1 VWKSPVNISV
11 NAVIAPS
18 VNISHEEQETLNDA
32 ISGKSI
38 NVIRS
43 FPGIGTLVFGGR
55 TLDGNSKDC
64 TLTLEALIMIEQSLK
79 LVTRA
84 YVFEPNGA
92 NTWVKVKSMMINFLT
107 NLWKQELLPD
117 QHLSKRLMYNL
128 V

>member
-1 VWKSPVNISV
+1 MMMQLVGS
-11 NAVIAPS
+11 
-18 VNISHEEQETLNDA
+18 LLMLF
-32 ISGKSI
+32 
-38 NVIRS
+38 

-64 TLTLEALIMIEQSLK
+64 YINVRRTLIMIEQSLK

-107 NLWKQELLPD
+107 NLWKQGARRI
-117 QHLSKRLMYNL
+117 ST
-128 V
+128 